1 MLPGLFQSTNIPALA
16 ETVNFAQARHGV
28 LIGNL
33 ANINTPG
40 YRVRDLSTE
49 TFQQKLKEAISAAQT
64 QGEPISPGMSRSQPG
79 DPLREVRQASTNLLY
94 HDDTNL
100 DLEKQVAEISKNQY
114 MHSIALTIMNDQFSL
129 LHAAISEHV

>member
-28 LIGNL
+28 LVGNL

-40 YRVRDLSTE
+40 YRVRDLSTDA
-49 TFQQKLKEAISAAQT
+49 FQQKLKAAIEAANT
-64 QGEPISPGMSRSQPG
+64 QGEAISPGMSRSREG
-79 DPLREVRQASTNLLY
+79 DPLREVRETMTNLLY
-94 HDDTNL
+94 HDDTNM
-100 DLEKQVAEISKNQY
+100 DLEKQVAEVSKNQY

-129 LHAAISEHV
+129 LHAAISERV